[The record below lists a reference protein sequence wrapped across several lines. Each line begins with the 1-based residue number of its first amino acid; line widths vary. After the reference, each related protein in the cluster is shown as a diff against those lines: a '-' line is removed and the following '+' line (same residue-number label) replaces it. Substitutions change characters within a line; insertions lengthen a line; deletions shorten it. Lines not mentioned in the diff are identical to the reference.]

1 MKHVLHGVIKILNGH
16 EIYSY
21 LISRSI
27 FQRQELYEFEKIYV
41 VHSTEITRAMVHI
54 KERIQ
59 KNTLSINVPH
69 CLRQTP
75 HLRSS
80 RWSRSSP
87 PPLSDVGS
95 HQQTQRTCWG
105 S

>member
-69 CLRQTP
+69 CLRQTL
-75 HLRSS
+75 HLQCTGP
-80 RWSRSSP
+80 SP
-87 PPLSDVGS
+87 LLLRKAHTPQVNLCPG
-95 HQQTQRTCWG
+95 
-105 S
+105 